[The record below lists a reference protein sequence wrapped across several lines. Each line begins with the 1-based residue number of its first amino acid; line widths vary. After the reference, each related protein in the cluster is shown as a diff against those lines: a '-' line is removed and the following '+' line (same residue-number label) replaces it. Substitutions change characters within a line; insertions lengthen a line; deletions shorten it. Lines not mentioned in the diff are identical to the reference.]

1 MQLTHAIRMCTGN
14 TQILVELLFKRGL
27 GICANIFV
35 KDFVDSY
42 NSHDISK
49 VLLHFLHSWYAL
61 EIVCSCASTQIVSL
75 LNVAFVVFREYSTVS
90 HPPRQSALP
99 LILFSLGQSW
109 VDQRG
114 LYLSTLSQRV
124 AEVDLTHL
132 PLQVVHPWLRG
143 KKAYN
148 AILRFLIKQN
158 RICTS
163 SPYY

>member
-1 MQLTHAIRMCTGN
+1 MLYGCAQEIHRFWWNCYLREVWEFVQIFLLKILWILKILMTYQRFFCIFCT
-14 TQILVELLFKRGL
+14 Q
-27 GICANIFV
+27 
-35 KDFVDSY
+35 
-42 NSHDISK
+42 
-49 VLLHFLHSWYAL
+49 WYAL
-61 EIVCSCASTQIVSL
+61 EIVCSCASMQIVSL

-132 PLQVVHPWLRG
+132 PLQMFHPWLHG
-143 KKAYN
+143 KKTYN
-148 AILRFLIKQN
+148 AVLGFLIKQN
-158 RICTS
+158 WICTS